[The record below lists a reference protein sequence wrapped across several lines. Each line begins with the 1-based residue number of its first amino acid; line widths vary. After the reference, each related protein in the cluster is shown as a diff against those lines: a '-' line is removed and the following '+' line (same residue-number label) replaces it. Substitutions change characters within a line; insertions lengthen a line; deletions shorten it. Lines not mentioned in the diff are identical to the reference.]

1 MGSGSVLARKVLMLV
16 VVNVCANKLQK
27 EDPNKKVHTKQHYK
41 VKQTVYGLHVK
52 RNGQISI

>member
-1 MGSGSVLARKVLMLV
+1 MLV
-16 VVNVCANKLQK
+16 VVNVSANKLQK

-41 VKQTVYGLHVK
+41 VKQTVYELHVK